1 MLQGREIKSS
11 GGMATAPKTARMSWK
26 GDKLYYLGRRSDYSI
41 VQDEKY
47 PQMMWRVRRPDGS
60 LSDMVNRDRAKDA
73 AMVMLDRDLKM
84 VPNGERRPPIAQ
96 TNEELPEGTQA

>member
-1 MLQGREIKSS
+1 MWINARAGLLQGREIKSS

-47 PQMMWRVRRPDGS
+47 PQMMWCVRRPDGS
-60 LSDMVNRDRAKDA
+60 LSDMANRTRAKDA
-73 AMVMLDRDLKM
+73 AMLMLDRDL
-84 VPNGERRPPIAQ
+84 NGAQ
-96 TNEELPEGTQA
+96 TARNLSSVA